1 MEYLA
6 YTEKQIRTLKAL
18 LDMTEISG
26 IENCKR
32 IIMMFQILEENKKVN
47 VEEVKDGKENL

>member
-6 YTEKQIRTLKAL
+6 YTDNQIRTLKAL
-18 LDMTEISG
+18 LDLTEVHG
-26 IENCKR
+26 IENTKR

>member
-32 IIMMFQILEENKKVN
+32 IIMMFQILDEHKMVKEES
-47 VEEVKDGKENL
+47 EDGKENL